1 MEVLAMTD
9 QEKSREALG
18 LAFEHI
24 KALHLTLAA
33 LMIDVAALRHV
44 VLKGSKKS
52 KLYRRT
58 LACGLVK
65 AKPLIAVAMQAY
77 QREIADISVPPDS
90 WKN

>member
-1 MEVLAMTD
+1 MTD
-9 QEKSREALG
+9 QEKSRDALG

-33 LMIDVAALRHV
+33 LMTDVAALRRV
-44 VLKGSKKS
+44 VLKGPKNS

-58 LACGLVK
+58 LACGLAK
-65 AKPLIAVAMQAY
+65 AKPLVAAAMQAY
-77 QREIADISVPPDS
+77 QREIADISIPADT